1 MTAAAISLNPRQAV
15 KAYDPLARTI
25 GGVILCLLG
34 FFGKEMW
41 GDHTTVIQS
50 AQAISIS
57 KIQREEDRV
66 TDQRWK
72 DQVTQQLQSIQILL
86 MQQAAARNT
95 K

>member
-1 MTAAAISLNPRQAV
+1 MTAAAVHHPMPSV
-15 KAYDPLARTI
+15 KAYDPWARTI
-25 GGVILCLLG
+25 GAIILAAIG

-50 AQAISIS
+50 AQAISLG
-57 KIQREEDRV
+57 KIQREEDRS

-86 MQQAAARNT
+86 MQQAAVRNT